1 METKHIWAGLGEEER
16 VQLLEMSWDL
26 SQGSAVVES
35 PDSAIPWTL
44 GDINISHILKNT
56 S

>member
-1 METKHIWAGLGEEER
+1 MKCGSGINNVFTTETKHIWAGLGEEER

-35 PDSAIPWTL
+35 PDSAIP
-44 GDINISHILKNT
+44 
-56 S
+56 